1 VSGAVPDT
9 SATNRLAAALDACT
23 LPASEWTH
31 EAHLR
36 VGLWHRLRMPAEAS
50 LDTLRERIRRYNE
63 SLGNENSDTDGYH
76 ETITR
81 FYVILIDRFVATADV
96 TRDLDEL
103 ADELIARLGF
113 RGLPLDYYSPDR
125 LFSVEARRD
134 WLAPDL
140 APLPPGP
147 LA

>member
-1 VSGAVPDT
+1 VTTGAPGS
-9 SATNRLAAALDACT
+9 SATDRLAAAFVACT
-23 LPASEWTH
+23 LPESEWTH

-36 VGLWHRLRMPAEAS
+36 VGLWHRLRMTAEMS
-50 LDTLRERIRRYNE
+50 LDTLRDRIRRYNE
-63 SLGNENSDTDGYH
+63 SLGNANTDTDGYH

-96 TRDLDEL
+96 SQNIDDL
-103 ADELIARLGF
+103 ADDLVARLGF
-113 RGLPLDYYSPDR
+113 RGLPLDHYSPDR
-125 LFSVEARRD
+125 LFSVEARRA
-134 WLAPDL
+134 WVAPDL

>member
-1 VSGAVPDT
+1 MPGT
-9 SATNRLAAALDACT
+9 SATDRLVAAFVACT
-23 LPASEWTH
+23 LPAAEWTH
-31 EAHLR
+31 ESHLR
-36 VGLWHRLRMPAEAS
+36 VGLWHRLRMPAETS
-50 LDTLRERIRRYNE
+50 LDTLRDRIRRYNE
-63 SLGNENSDTDGYH
+63 SLGNENTDTDGYH

-81 FYVILIDRFVATADV
+81 FYVILIDRFVAAADV

-103 ADELIARLGF
+103 ADDLIARLGF

-125 LFSVEARRD
+125 LFSVEARRT
-134 WLAPDL
+134 WLEPDL

>member
-1 VSGAVPDT
+1 VTTGAPGG
-9 SATNRLAAALDACT
+9 SATDRLAEAFLACT

-50 LDTLRERIRRYNE
+50 LENLRDRIRHYNE

-81 FYVILIDRFVATADV
+81 FYVILIDRFVAGADV
-96 TRDLDEL
+96 TRGIDEL
-103 ADELIARLGF
+103 SDELIARLGF

-125 LFSVEARRD
+125 IFSVEARRA
-134 WLAPDL
+134 WVAPDL

>member
-1 VSGAVPDT
+1 MSDAQYGTPVTD
-9 SATNRLAAALDACT
+9 RLAAAFVACT
-23 LPASEWTH
+23 LPEAEWTH

-36 VGLWHRLRMPAEAS
+36 VALWHRLRMPAGES
-50 LDTLRERIRRYNE
+50 LAALRERIRHYNE

-81 FYVILIDRFVATADV
+81 FYVILIDRFVAAADV
-96 TRDLDEL
+96 TRGIDEL

-125 LFSVEARRD
+125 LFSVEARRA
-134 WLAPDL
+134 WVAPDL

>member
-1 VSGAVPDT
+1 MRGGAPGD
-9 SATNRLAAALDACT
+9 SATDRLVAAFVACT
-23 LPASEWTH
+23 LPAAEWTH

-50 LDTLRERIRRYNE
+50 LDRLRDRIGRYNE

-81 FYVILIDRFVATADV
+81 FYVVLIDRFVATADV

-125 LFSVEARRD
+125 LFSVEARRA

>member
-1 VSGAVPDT
+1 VSDTVHGA
-9 SATNRLAAALDACT
+9 SATDRLAAAFAACT
-23 LPASEWTH
+23 LPESEWTH

-36 VGLWHRLRMPAEAS
+36 VGLWHRLRMPAGES
-50 LDTLRERIRRYNE
+50 LDTLRQRIRRYNE
-63 SLGNENSDTDGYH
+63 SLGNENTDTDGYH

-81 FYVILIDRFVATADV
+81 FYVILIDRFVAAADA
-96 TRDLDEL
+96 THHIDEL

-125 LFSVEARRD
+125 LFSVEARRA

>member
-1 VSGAVPDT
+1 VTTGAPGS
-9 SATNRLAAALDACT
+9 SATDRLTAAFVACT
-23 LPASEWTH
+23 LPAAEWTH

-50 LDTLRERIRRYNE
+50 LDTLRDRIRRYNE
-63 SLGNENSDTDGYH
+63 SLGNENTDTDGYH

-81 FYVILIDRFVATADV
+81 FYVILIDRFVAAADV
-96 TRDLDEL
+96 TRDIDQL
-103 ADELIARLGF
+103 ADDLIAHLGF
-113 RGLPLDYYSPDR
+113 RGLPLDYYSSDR
-125 LFSVEARRD
+125 LFSVEARRA

-140 APLPPGP
+140 AALPAGP

>member
-1 VSGAVPDT
+1 VTTGAPGS
-9 SATNRLAAALDACT
+9 SATDRLAAAFIACT
-23 LPASEWTH
+23 LPAAEWTH

-50 LDTLRERIRRYNE
+50 LGMLRERIRRYNE
-63 SLGNENSDTDGYH
+63 SLGNANTDTDGYH

-81 FYVILIDRFVATADV
+81 FYVILIDRYVATADV
-96 TRDLDEL
+96 THDLDEL
-103 ADELIARLGF
+103 ADDLVAQLGF
-113 RGLPLDYYSPDR
+113 RGLPLDHYSPDR
-125 LFSVEARRD
+125 LYSVEARRG